1 LGFKYQFFSILRPN
15 FNSMEV
21 TRIFDILPFHEATFK
36 PKDDVI
42 ASKEN
47 GEWVKYSIKQ
57 YREIVDLISYGFLA
71 LGVQPGDK
79 IAQISP
85 NRTEWNLVDMALL
98 QVGAI
103 HVPIYP
109 TISESDYN
117 YILNHA
123 EVKYVFVSG
132 MELLRKIQHIL
143 PEIPHIQGIFTYKDH
158 QELKHLNELIEL
170 GRQNPVPELLEQRK
184 GSILPGDLATIIYT
198 SGTTG
203 NPKGV
208 MLTHS
213 NIVSNFKACE
223 YIPPFGEEARAVS
236 YLPLCHVYE
245 RMLNYLYQYLGFS
258 IYYAENIGTITD
270 NMKDVQPMIL
280 STVPRLLEKI
290 YDKLFA
296 TGHKLKGVRRWIF
309 FWALHLALRYELKGA
324 NGWFYELKRKIY
336 DRLVYVKWRE
346 ALGGKISL
354 VISGGAALQPRLG
367 RMFTCAGITILEG
380 YGLTETSPVIAV
392 SDLTEHG
399 IKFGTV
405 GPILRGVKVKIA
417 DDHEILCKGPG
428 VMKGYYN
435 EPELTAE
442 AVDAEGWFHTG
453 DLGYIEPEGQLKITG
468 RKKELFKTSFGKY
481 ISPQPVEDL
490 FKESLFIDQI
500 IVVGENQKF
509 AGALIVPDFTFMR
522 SYCNV
527 KEIPFTSNE
536 EMIRVPRIRERFGK
550 EIKKYNA
557 TLGETEKIKTWD
569 LVDSEWT
576 SDSGELTP
584 TLKLRRK
591 YICQK
596 YEPQITM
603 LFK

>member
-1 LGFKYQFFSILRPN
+1 
-15 FNSMEV
+15 MEV
-21 TRIFDILPFHEATFK
+21 TRIFDILPYHESKFK

-47 GEWVKYSIKQ
+47 GAWVKYSIRQ
-57 YREIVDLISYGFLA
+57 YREIVDNISYGFLA
-71 LGVQPGDK
+71 LGIQPGDK

-85 NRTEWNLVDMALL
+85 NRSEWNFVDMAVL

-132 MELLRKIQHIL
+132 IELLRKIQHIL
-143 PEIPHIQGIFTYKDH
+143 PEIPHIQGVFTYKDH
-158 QELKHLNELIEL
+158 HEFKHLNELIEL
-170 GRQNPVPELLEQRK
+170 GKQNPDKELLEQRK
-184 GSILPGDLATIIYT
+184 RAIQPDDVATIIYT

-208 MLTHS
+208 MLTHTNILS
-213 NIVSNFKACE
+213 NAKAAS
-223 YIPPFGEEARAVS
+223 YIPPFGEEAKAVS

-270 NMKDVQPMIL
+270 NMKEVKPDIL

-296 TGHKLKGVRRWIF
+296 TGHKLTGVKRYIF
-309 FWALHLALRYELKGA
+309 FWAFHLALRYELKGA
-324 NGWFYELKRKIY
+324 NGWFYELKRKLY

-346 ALGGKISL
+346 ALGGKHLL
-354 VISGGAALQPRLG
+354 VVSGGAALQPRLA
-367 RMFTCAGITILEG
+367 RMFTCAGINVLEG

-392 SDLTEHG
+392 NDLTENG
-399 IKFGTV
+399 MKFGTV
-405 GPILRGVKVKIA
+405 GKVLKEVQVKIA
-417 DDHEILCKGPG
+417 DDGEILCKGPN
-428 VMKGYYN
+428 VMVGYFK
-435 EPELTAE
+435 EPEMTQNAIDE
-442 AVDAEGWFHTG
+442 DGWFHTG
-453 DLGYIEPEGQLKITG
+453 DLGRIEPEGHLKITG

-481 ISPQPVEDL
+481 ISPQPIEDL

-500 IVVGENQKF
+500 IVVGEHQKF
-509 AGALIVPDFTFMR
+509 AGALIVPDFTFLKAW
-522 SYCNV
+522 CGV
-527 KEIPFTSNE
+527 KEIPYTTNE
-536 EMIRVPRIRERFGK
+536 EMIRLPRILERFKK
-550 EIKKYNA
+550 EVKKYNA
-557 TLGETEKIKTWD
+557 SLGETEKIKSWE
-569 LVDSEWT
+569 LLDSEWT
-576 SDSGELTP
+576 PDSGELTP
-584 TLKLRRK
+584 TLKLRRN
-591 YICQK
+591 YISKK
-596 YEPQITM
+596 YESLIIK